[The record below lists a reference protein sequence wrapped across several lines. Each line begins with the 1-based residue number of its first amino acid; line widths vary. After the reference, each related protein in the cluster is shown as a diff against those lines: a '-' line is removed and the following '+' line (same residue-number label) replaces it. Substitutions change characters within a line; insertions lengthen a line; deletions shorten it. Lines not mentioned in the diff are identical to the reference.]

1 MRNRGKSV
9 ICALLTVFALLASFG
24 ALADGYAFWTES
36 TGAVY
41 FNQAANRE
49 YYSSSY
55 QEPTESPY
63 YQDTKVV
70 RVISKSAS
78 VWQDARTN
86 SKKLGSAANGEE
98 IEIIRGE
105 NGGPL
110 EQDGFY
116 RVSYKGKAGWINK
129 DYCVYAPLEIVLM
142 ESNVPA
148 YCAPSAASK
157 KVGSLS
163 KLTRYTVIG
172 TFGDYYI
179 INLRQA
185 AAFVPVDVAH
195 YDTTF
200 EGHFLPAEDWQT
212 GNGVTLA
219 KTTLR
224 TGPGEWYASVTE
236 VKAGYEFT
244 CIGEINGWYVLAYES
259 KSTDGTV
266 LVYLPS
272 YDAEVDGY
280 YSEANG

>member
-1 MRNRGKSV
+1 MKKYGRILAGAV
-9 ICALLTVFALLASFG
+9 LCAGLLLTSAQ
-24 ALADGYAFWTES
+24 ADGYAYWTES

-49 YYSSSY
+49 YYSNWY
-55 QEPTESPY
+55 EDAMESPFY
-63 YQDTKVV
+63 EDSKVV

-86 SKKLGSAANGEE
+86 SKKLGSASNGQEL
-98 IEIIRGE
+98 EIIRGE

-116 RVSYKGKAGWINK
+116 RVSFNGKAGWINK

-148 YCAPSAASK
+148 YCAPDTSSK

-179 INLRQA
+179 VNLRQA
-185 AAFVPVDVAH
+185 AAFVPMNVDH
-195 YDTTF
+195 YDTSF
-200 EGHFLPAEDWQT
+200 EGRFLPAEDWQKE
-212 GNGVTLA
+212 NGVTLS

-224 TGPGEWYASVTE
+224 TGPGDGYASVAD

-244 CIGEINGWYVLAYES
+244 CVGEINGWYMLAYES
-259 KSTDGTV
+259 KGTDGV
-266 LVYLPS
+266 VIVYLPS
-272 YDAEVDGY
+272 HDAEVQGY
-280 YSEANG
+280 DYEANG